1 MSSHTYE
8 ESKSIA
14 TKTIVLLGIIT
25 IVEVVIAYV
34 GKGIWDIGL
43 QNMMSPKLLT
53 VLLGGAMIILS
64 LYKAI
69 KIVFEFM
76 HMSYEVPALAKTV
89 LLPLFLLVWGVIAF
103 LWEGTAWKGYR
114 QKIID
119 KNELPAETQMQGS
132 LIKKLET
139 EDLI

>member
-103 LWEGTAWKGYR
+103 LWEGTAWRGYR

>member
-14 TKTIVLLGIIT
+14 TKTIILLGIIT
-25 IVEVVIAYV
+25 IIEVVIAYI

-43 QNMMSPKLLT
+43 QNVIPTNILT
-53 VLLGGAMIILS
+53 VVVAGFMIILS
-64 LYKAI
+64 LYKAV

-76 HMSYEVPALAKTV
+76 HMSYEVPDLAKTV

-114 QKIID
+114 QKVID
-119 KNELPAETQMQGS
+119 KNELPAESQMQGA
-132 LIKKLET
+132 LIKEFPSEELM
-139 EDLI
+139 

>member
-14 TKTIVLLGIIT
+14 TKTIILLGIIT
-25 IVEVVIAYV
+25 IVEVVIAYI
-34 GKGIWDIGL
+34 GKGIWFPGL
-43 QNMMSPKLLT
+43 QEMMNPRLLT

-64 LYKAI
+64 LYKAV

-76 HMSYEVPALAKTV
+76 HMSYEAPALSKTV
-89 LLPLFLLVWGVIAF
+89 LLPLFLLFWGVIAF

-114 QKIID
+114 QKVID
-119 KNELPAETQMQGS
+119 KNELPAESQMQGS
-132 LIKKLET
+132 LIKEIQS

>member
-14 TKTIVLLGIIT
+14 LKTIVLLGIIT
-25 IVEVVIAYV
+25 IVEVVIAYI
-34 GKGIWDIGL
+34 GKGIWFPSL
-43 QNMMSPKLLT
+43 RESMNPRLLT
-53 VLLGGAMIILS
+53 ILLGGAMIILS

-76 HMSYEVPALAKTV
+76 HMSYEVPALSKTV
-89 LLPLFLLVWGVIAF
+89 LLPLLLLVWGVIAF

-114 QKIID
+114 QKVID
-119 KNELPAETQMQGS
+119 KNELPAKSEQQGM
-132 LIKKLET
+132 LIKELPT
-139 EDLI
+139 EEIF